1 MKTPR
6 DRKMRSRQRTIIK
19 MKPARRNNAALA
31 IDFRMVGIFT
41 ISLVLLILHVQ
52 GGLSLAHDH
61 PSRDGAYRQHENR
74 KAQPEDHDHK
84 EGEGKKGVHGNEAT
98 GQLAAWLLVS
108 ANLTVV
114 FSLLSKGA
122 NRFLPLTPQKKT
134 MLKRFNQVQKKYL
147 MRIHYVLN
155 PMALCVGL
163 LHFLLASGRLSPLL
177 VWGLTGVTMLVFS
190 GLVLKF
196 KLVPA
201 SMRRFA
207 YRFHTVPT
215 TLSTVI
221 LLLLVGHLISD

>member
-1 MKTPR
+1 
-6 DRKMRSRQRTIIK
+6 MRSRQQSTVRIK
-19 MKPARRNNAALA
+19 PGRRNNAVLA
-31 IDFRMVGIFT
+31 KDFGMVRIFL

-52 GGLSLAHDH
+52 GGLSLAHDN
-61 PSRDGAYRQHENR
+61 PAKDGAYRQHENR

-84 EGEGKKGVHGNEAT
+84 EGKGKKDVHGNETT

-122 NRFLPLTPQKKT
+122 NRFLPLTLQKKT
-134 MLKRFNQVQKKYL
+134 LLKRFNQAQKKYL
-147 MRIHYVLN
+147 MRFHYVLN
-155 PMALCVGL
+155 PMALCAGL
-163 LHFLLASGRLSPLL
+163 FHFLLASGRSSSLL

-201 SMRRFA
+201 SMRRFV
-207 YRFHTVPT
+207 YRFHTVPP